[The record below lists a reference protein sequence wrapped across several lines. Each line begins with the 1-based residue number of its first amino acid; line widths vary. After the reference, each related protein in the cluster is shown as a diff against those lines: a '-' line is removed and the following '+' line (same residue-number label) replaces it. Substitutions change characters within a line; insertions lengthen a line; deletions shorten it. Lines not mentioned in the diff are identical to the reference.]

1 MVKTHKNNSIHPLFQ
16 TITLFFTLSVV
27 AILCYRFMNKFCAI
41 DPRPPI
47 QLLSEKKIVSKS
59 KIEVGFSINDL
70 IEFNSVENKFTISA
84 VISFLFDPKIV
95 PLEKIEQFNFEK
107 GTIESKSKVASK
119 EIDGKMLARYN
130 IKFSFNN
137 NMYYGYFP
145 FEDRRLYIVLDNSEI
160 HLQDAA
166 FKSSNVDLI
175 VCPVHLP
182 GWKSYDKKV
191 YEGYIST
198 KITLSNKVNEEILNP
213 RIIFEIDYFHHSFR
227 SLYLILLPLL
237 LIFVIEIFAFCVDQE
252 KYRNTLFSLSVVD
265 IGALFAYRFVIQTI
279 SPDVAYLT
287 LADYF
292 FLIFLSTSFFT
303 FFINGT
309 GLYFSRFWKK
319 VICISLQIYLILAFV
334 YFLEFWPCCVC

>member
-1 MVKTHKNNSIHPLFQ
+1 MAKTQNNSIHPLFK
-16 TITLFFTLSVV
+16 TITLLFTLSII
-27 AILCYRFMNKFCAI
+27 AILCCRFMNKFCAI

-47 QLLSEKKIVSKS
+47 NLINEKNINSKS
-59 KIEVGFSINDL
+59 VIEVGFSINDL

-84 VISFLFDPKIV
+84 VISFLFDPKII

-160 HLQDAA
+160 NLQDAT
-166 FKSSNVDLI
+166 FKISNSDLI
-175 VCPVHLP
+175 VNKDAHLS
-182 GWKSYDKKV
+182 GWNHYDQKV
-191 YEGYIST
+191 YEGFTKT
-198 KITLSNKVNEEILNP
+198 KITLSDKVNEEILNP

-237 LIFVIEIFAFCVDQE
+237 LIFVVEIFAFCVDQE

-279 SPDVAYLT
+279 SPDVPYLT

-292 FLIFLSTSFFT
+292 FLIFLSTSFLT

-309 GLYFSRFWKK
+309 GLYFSTFWKK
-319 VICISLQIYLILAFV
+319 VICVCLQIYLILAFV